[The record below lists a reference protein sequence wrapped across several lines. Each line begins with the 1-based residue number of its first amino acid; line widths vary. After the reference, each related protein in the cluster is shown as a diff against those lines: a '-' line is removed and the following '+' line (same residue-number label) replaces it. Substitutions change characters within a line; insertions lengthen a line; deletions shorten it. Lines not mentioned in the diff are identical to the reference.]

1 MATFSSSI
9 FFVLERVT
17 LPDRFESARIQIR
30 ARKREEEIVEFFID
44 KNDRLEKRKV
54 WRENSVPLVV
64 EVKMAREICMARAS
78 VCRNFDRLHSRNIP
92 RKRRINSLSE
102 VSDVSNVR
110 GRGEAFKVLSPR
122 RFPDARARRR
132 CAGTAGIS
140 RRRPRPLI
148 SANLSENNALK
159 RSPASCPGGGGKERT
174 FVLSR
179 MEFVLLDRFGDVEM
193 LSPS

>member
-17 LPDRFESARIQIR
+17 LRHRFESSRIQIR
-30 ARKREEEIVEFFID
+30 ARKRKEEIVEFFID

-54 WRENSVPLVV
+54 WREDSVPLVV

-159 RSPASCPGGGGKERT
+159 RSPGVVSRRRRERT
-174 FVLSR
+174 NVRSLA
-179 MEFVLLDRFGDVEM
+179 DGIRFAR
-193 LSPS
+193 